1 MILIVTPDTILNRGA
16 LEVRRIPKPI
26 LGRGIT
32 LYPRKGLF
40 GGLTLRLIFE
50 HALPRYL
57 LALWP
62 FPVAMFI
69 WPHLA
74 LPISQAPLL
83 MFIVIYLVESR
94 VLSVPKDRRDALI
107 DRTEALQALDTLR
120 LRSAAYLTRLAA
132 GRRMR
137 TGDLHLVVE
146 QSALAKVPPLTLIS
160 VQIDDGAPRLL
171 DLTREERD
179 ALRTALFDE
188 ALSERTLLRVNLS
201 EDEFLR
207 DTVLDAATV
216 SAHARLA
223 AMAGR

>member
-1 MILIVTPDTILNRGA
+1 MLLVVTPDTILNRAA

-26 LGRGIT
+26 LGRNIT
-32 LYPRKGLF
+32 LYPREGLF
-40 GGLTLRLIFE
+40 SGLTLRLIFE

-83 MFIVIYLVESR
+83 MFILIYFVESK
-94 VLSVPKDRRDALI
+94 VLSVPRDRRADLI
-107 DRTEALQALDTLR
+107 DEVDAQRALDLLR
-120 LRSAAYLTRLAA
+120 LRSADYLTRLAA

-137 TGDLHLVVE
+137 TGALHLVVE
-146 QSALAKVPPLTLIS
+146 QSALAKVPPLTLLS
-160 VQIDDGAPRLL
+160 VQIDDGTPRIL
-171 DLTREERD
+171 DLTPEE
-179 ALRTALFDE
+179 RTALRGALFD
-188 ALSERTLLRVNLS
+188 ADLTERRLHLVNLA

>member
-26 LGRGIT
+26 LGRNIT
-32 LYPRKGLF
+32 LYPREGLLS
-40 GGLTLRLIFE
+40 GLTLRLIFE

-57 LALWP
+57 IALWP

-83 MFIVIYLVESR
+83 MFILIYLVESR
-94 VLSVPKDRRDALI
+94 VLSVPKDRRAGLI
-107 DRTEALQALDTLR
+107 DETEALRALDLLR
-120 LRSAAYLTRLAA
+120 VRSHRYLTRLAA
-132 GRRMR
+132 ARGLR
-137 TGDLHLVVE
+137 TGTLALVVE
-146 QSALAKVPPLTLIS
+146 QSELAKVPPLTLIS
-160 VQIDDGAPRLL
+160 VQVDDGDMRIL
-171 DLTREERD
+171 DLTREERA
-179 ALRTALFDE
+179 ALRMCLFD
-188 ALSERTLLRVNLS
+188 ADLTERKLHLANLS
-201 EDEFLR
+201 QAEFLR
-207 DTVLDAATV
+207 STALDASTV